1 MLGSKLVVIN
11 LNQQVRPLH
20 RQRFQI
26 TSRMFSLSSNSTH
39 FSFNSSPHPYPQTD
53 SSDLLG
59 NWKPVDVRVLIRPA
73 VAEFETL
80 FESTLSSRANAEL
93 LTQLRLR
100 LDKGKHSECIKIMSK
115 GTHTCFSKK
124 TFVSCFFFRIQGC
137 TRPYFEKNV
146 IGFSRRRLCQ
156 GELPPAFSAVAVGN
170 LADQD
175 IQPRAAAF
183 ESQKELLFFICRG
196 AVHHSASRG
205 RLGSAR

>member
-11 LNQQVRPLH
+11 LNQQVRHLH
-20 RQRFQI
+20 MQCFQI
-26 TSRMFSLSSNSTH
+26 TLRMFSLSSTLTH
-39 FSFNSSPHPYPQTD
+39 FSFSPRPYLQTD

-115 GTHTCFSKK
+115 GTRICFSKK
-124 TFVSCFFFRIQGC
+124 NIRLMFFFQD
-137 TRPYFEKNV
+137 P
-146 IGFSRRRLCQ
+146 RL
-156 GELPPAFSAVAVGN
+156 
-170 LADQD
+170 
-175 IQPRAAAF
+175 
-183 ESQKELLFFICRG
+183 
-196 AVHHSASRG
+196 HSTIF
-205 RLGSAR
+205 